1 MGNSCFLSVL
11 WILLSA
17 ASTAAGATSQ
27 IVQAPQSSSTPPSEI
42 ERIGQGRFR
51 IGNIL
56 LDKSSQTTPTIIIPA
71 QVNMQKGMIEL
82 VACSSGGKL
91 HESIFLADVEPYHMQ
106 LALLLLGLNHKG
118 GVKFQ
123 GDPAQPEGD
132 RVVIFVEKNGQR
144 RRVEDYVWDLVHKAP
159 MERTDWVFAGSK
171 FLNGEF
177 GAQLTRTLIT
187 TYHDPYTILDN
198 PLPTG
203 ADDEVYEVNSQVTPP
218 VGTTVTLVIQ
228 PVRISPKR
236 KGKEEEK

>member
-1 MGNSCFLSVL
+1 VGKGYFCGIVGFL
-11 WILLSA
+11 LL
-17 ASTAAGATSQ
+17 AGTPWAATSQ
-27 IVQAPQSSSTPPSEI
+27 TISVPQSSSMPRSEI
-42 ERIGQGRFR
+42 EKIGEGRFR

-56 LDKSSQTTPTIIIPA
+56 LDKTSPTLRLPA

-91 HESIFLADVEPYHMQ
+91 HESVFLVHAEPYHMQ

-118 GVKFQ
+118 GVRFQ
-123 GDPAQPEGD
+123 GDATQPEGD
-132 RVVIFVEKNGQR
+132 RVLVFVEKDGQR
-144 RRVEDYVWDLVHKAP
+144 RRVEDYVWDVTRKAP

-171 FLNGEF
+171 FINGEF

-203 ADDEVYEVNSQVTPP
+203 ADDEVYEVNSRVTPP

-228 PVRISPKR
+228 PVKPKKEA
-236 KGKEEEK
+236 KGEPKK

>member
-1 MGNSCFLSVL
+1 MGNYRFLHTLGFLLLTVL
-11 WILLSA
+11 P
-17 ASTAAGATSQ
+17 ASGATSQ
-27 IVQAPQSSSTPPSEI
+27 TVLVPQSATSPPSDI
-42 ERIGQGRFR
+42 ERLGPGRFR
-51 IGNIL
+51 IGNII
-56 LDKSSQTTPTIIIPA
+56 LDKNAPTTPTITMPA

-91 HESIFLADVEPYHMQ
+91 HESILLVHAEPYHLQ

-123 GDPAQPEGD
+123 GDATQPEGD
-132 RVVIFVEKNGQR
+132 RVLVFVERDGRR
-144 RRVEDYVWDLVHKAP
+144 RRVEDYVWDLNHKTP
-159 MERTDWVFAGSK
+159 MEHTDWIFSGSK
-171 FLNGEF
+171 FINGEF

-228 PVRISPKR
+228 PARPPSSAK
-236 KGKEEEK
+236 